1 MTNLDGF
8 ASAFGFDAKEP
19 LDYHFYGKI
28 YSIASNGSYNV
39 ISGYSYDAENGTYA
53 AATTSCAPFCRASV
67 GDVVLVCVFDG
78 TAVAVSKKGG
88 DDPDAQYVKRQPS
101 GTSELPHDTIT
112 TNGYPIVLS
121 DTFANNGQISY
132 MTAAEFRTLI
142 DAPSLSASNTWT
154 ASQQQNFSGNKNW
167 SHKDTVVDLLQSNNG
182 LSSGTRYHEWLSY
195 DKNGY
200 IPGGVSNE
208 VASGGSVTTRL
219 RCRNYDTSGNAYDNP
234 LVLSVTKTGA
244 KSASLG
250 CDFTLTNSGRLY
262 MNHGTVDTAESGNNV
277 SDTTYLAYGVRDRDS
292 RFYQYTQAV
301 AYANGGTRAQFA
313 ARNNVNGSS
322 VDNIIYL
329 DVSATGELSVTLS
342 ANARASWLEQ
352 VMKGKTVL
360 YNNAAG
366 SATSVTLSSSAAN
379 FNHMRIYYSS
389 NTAANATSYTAGGVS
404 SVDVYSPNGKYVDLV
419 GAHRI
424 SDTCLQI
431 RAATAY
437 INGTTITVNSQ
448 GMYAN
453 VNNNAASSVG
463 KEAKTYIY
471 RVEAW
476 NE

>member
-1 MTNLDGF
+1 MVQD
-8 ASAFGFDAKEP
+8 
-19 LDYHFYGKI
+19 
-28 YSIASNGSYNV
+28 
-39 ISGYSYDAENGTYA
+39 
-53 AATTSCAPFCRASV
+53 
-67 GDVVLVCVFDG
+67 
-78 TAVAVSKKGG
+78 
-88 DDPDAQYVKRQPS
+88 
-101 GTSELPHDTIT
+101 
-112 TNGYPIVLS
+112 
-121 DTFANNGQISY
+121 
-132 MTAAEFRTLI
+132 
-142 DAPSLSASNTWT
+142 
-154 ASQQQNFSGNKNW
+154 
-167 SHKDTVVDLLQSNNG
+167 
-182 LSSGTRYHEWLSY
+182 
-195 DKNGY
+195 
-200 IPGGVSNE
+200 
-208 VASGGSVTTRL
+208 
-219 RCRNYDTSGNAYDNP
+219 
-234 LVLSVTKTGA
+234 
-244 KSASLG
+244 
-250 CDFTLTNSGRLY
+250 
-262 MNHGTVDTAESGNNV
+262 
-277 SDTTYLAYGVRDRDS
+277 
-292 RFYQYTQAV
+292 QYTQAV

-389 NTAANATSYTAGGVS
+389 NTAANATSYTAGGVA

-419 GAHRI
+419 GGHRV
-424 SDTCLQI
+424 SDTQVQI
-431 RAATAY
+431 RVATAY

-453 VNNNAASSVG
+453 ISNGTSQSVG